1 MKKENIN
8 SEIIARTFR
17 IVLCIIAI
25 LVGLNLSIGYL
36 SRAEVIDGEI
46 IGGEV
51 VEEEYL
57 VDFSF
62 SGENANTITLNP
74 EKFVSGN
81 IIWDYSLDKGVTWS
95 QGYQLSKTLAL
106 EEVALINQN
115 DDILVRV
122 RDIISAEEKTYT
134 IDIKKEVL
142 PNDLYAND
150 LENRVISTNGNLE
163 WRFSEL
169 YAWTKFSE
177 SAPDLTGEKQ
187 IFVRVG
193 AHDEF
198 LTSEA
203 VVLTFTKDVVNDL
216 RKYVSNKNLTINDVS
231 SEDVVNVAGNLLDGN
246 ALTDWKTVPN
256 DKLKSVVIGLRNA
269 IYLSSIELVPSKNI
283 LEGNLKDV
291 KIYVSMDAVNWTLAK
306 EVNGL
311 VNDESVKSIE
321 INPIPTK
328 YIRIEAVSTY
338 GVNDIASFAMV
349 NIFEDYSKRVVP
361 TAKVMYDVCYLT
373 NGNVTATLVDAS
385 TNIDII
391 SEGGNTHT
399 FTENGEFTFTFTDI
413 LGTVGTVVAKVDWI
427 DKVAP
432 TAQIQ
437 YSYSGS
443 WIKASLVN
451 ESEAIEILNNGGN
464 RSYTFSKNG
473 TFEFVYR
480 DLAGNENRTT
490 AVVNSI
496 KPQTSSNSRP
506 NKNQGSSISGN
517 KKPSTNINSNSNTN
531 TNNKDDEDKKE
542 DESKK
547 DDDKKEETPKEKNSF
562 EVDNIK
568 VTLLNKKIDSSVSLK
583 KDKLKLTKT
592 LKAKVGKAS
601 EYFELYFVKDD
612 ERQSVEDNFKI
623 NIKLDQN
630 KIFKDIY
637 KVEGDKII
645 SIEHKNISANE
656 IQIEVEELTSYI
668 ISYDKSESEK
678 SNSHIADYIVAL
690 LLAVLLMAVAVLV
703 YKKSRA

>member
-8 SEIIARTFR
+8 SEIIARTVR
-17 IVLCIIAI
+17 IILCLLAI
-25 LVGLNLSIGYL
+25 FVGFNLSVGYL

-46 IGGEV
+46 VGGEV
-51 VEEEYL
+51 VKEEYL

-74 EKFVSGN
+74 EKFIQEN
-81 IIWDYSLDKGVTWS
+81 IIWDYSLDKGVTWV
-95 QGYQLSKTLAL
+95 QGYQMSKTLTL

-122 RDIISAEEKTYT
+122 RDIISFEEKTYT
-134 IDIKKEVL
+134 VDIKKDAL
-142 PNDLYAND
+142 PSDLYAND
-150 LENRVISTNGNLE
+150 LENRVISTGENLE
-163 WRFSEL
+163 WRFSETE
-169 YAWTKFSE
+169 AWTRFSV
-177 SAPDLTGEKQ
+177 SAPDLTGDKQ

-198 LTSEA
+198 LASEA
-203 VVLTFTKDVVNDL
+203 VVLTFTKDQVNDL
-216 RKYVSNKNLTINDVS
+216 RKYVSNKNLTINGVS

-269 IYLSSIELVPSKNI
+269 IYLSAIDLVPSKNI

-311 VNDESVKSIE
+311 ANDELVKSIE

-338 GVNDIASFAMV
+338 GVNDIASLAMV
-349 NIFEDYSKRVVP
+349 NVFEDYSKRVVP

-385 TNIDII
+385 TNINII

-413 LGTVGTVVAKVDWI
+413 LGTVGTVIAKVDWI

-432 TAQIQ
+432 TAEIQ

-451 ESEAIEILNNGGN
+451 ESEPIEILNNGGN

-490 AVVNSI
+490 AVVNTLRT
-496 KPQTSSNSRP
+496 PTSSKP
-506 NKNQGSSISGN
+506 NKNQGSSVGGN
-517 KKPSTNINSNSNTN
+517 KKPSTNTN
-531 TNNKDDEDKKE
+531 TNSNNNSNDKNEDNKKDDEN
-542 DESKK
+542 
-547 DDDKKEETPKEKNSF
+547 KKEEPKEKNSF

-568 VTLLNKKIDSSVSLK
+568 VTLLNKKLDSSVSLK

-601 EYFELYFVKDD
+601 EYFELYFAKGD
-612 ERQSVEDNFKI
+612 ERQNVEDNYKI

-630 KIFKDIY
+630 KVFKDIY

-656 IQIEVEELTSYI
+656 IQIEVDKLSSYI
-668 ISYDKSESEK
+668 ISYDKSESEENK
-678 SNSHIADYIVAL
+678 SHVADYIIAL